1 MFLLNLLNQENK
13 AMLSSLLQSGT
24 PSRKLVDYVHFF
36 YLAFANHIVS
46 RIPSYFIRKMF
57 YRYVYGMKIGK
68 HTHLQM
74 GIRVYAPWKIKIGS
88 HCSIGHDCLL
98 DGRRG
103 ISIGNNVDLAGH
115 VKILTLGHNLD
126 TPDYKTIGDSVIIGD
141 HASLFTGASILPGK
155 IMAEGSVAALSAVIT
170 KNTEPW
176 TIYAGNP
183 AKKIRK
189 RQIDHLIYLHNYR
202 RFFH

>member
-1 MFLLNLLNQENK
+1 MSNL
-13 AMLSSLLQSGT
+13 SLKPGT
-24 PSRKLVDYVHFF
+24 SIRKFVDFFHFF
-36 YLAFANHIVS
+36 YLSFANHVVS
-46 RIPSYFIRKMF
+46 RIPSYFIRKVFYKYF
-57 YRYVYGMKIGK
+57 YRMKIGK
-68 HTHLQM
+68 NTHLQM

-88 HCSIGHDCLL
+88 YCSIGHDCLL

-115 VKILTLGHNLD
+115 VQIFTLGHNLD
-126 TPDYKTIGDSVIIGD
+126 DPGYKSEGSPVKIED
-141 HASLFTGASILPGK
+141 HASLFTGASILPGRT
-155 IMAEGSVAALSAVIT
+155 IAEGSVAALASVVT
-170 KNTEPW
+170 KDTEPW

-189 RQIDHLIYLHNYR
+189 RKIDHLTYLHNYR